1 MLGNR
6 EKHPIVE
13 WEYCPADNPLSD
25 ILENLIIEHRER
37 TRSHAPYTFLELVR
51 LAKHGA
57 TEEKPVMPF
66 YLVNEDARK
75 AAIRERGPDA
85 VRDEFHTFKTNFQA
99 YEEKTHQAKAA
110 LDLLKNRSLDGEI
123 TPQGYRDYLS
133 SFEADLPFLFGIRKL
148 PLPEYMRKTHTYITA
163 GSGMGKSTVLRDMA
177 YHYAKDAGTSLVVI
191 DPHGSLAEAIA
202 RFDIPGL
209 DDRLIYF
216 HPYLGKGVFPVLN
229 PLETK
234 NKDPRIVSI
243 AAEEFVRQFRILLRD
258 ADNTTSQQMESILRP
273 CVKALMLREKPSTLT
288 DLAAFL
294 EPENK
299 EKATESLPYFEE
311 ARRILPNP
319 ADRHFLE
326 TDFYSAGYKQT
337 KLSIRTRLR
346 MLMGSD
352 AIYRCVNGASTIDLR
367 KAINTPGSVILFNLS
382 GVGQE
387 VTDTL
392 GRFFTGMMQ
401 SFAMECETI
410 PEEFRPQT
418 HFFIDECQ
426 RFVNASIEKILTES
440 RKYGLYLTL
449 AQQIVGN
456 GMDGDLER
464 VVLGNSGIK
473 VCGFNEHKSLGTMSK
488 NMGIAEAELKT
499 LRRHEFYAR
508 GTEIFPF
515 RFKTSNIERFISPEA
530 WKARKARQLA
540 QFYRSPDDSP
550 RTSQDSTASSEFN
563 HQI

>member
-1 MLGNR
+1 MEVGHSK
-6 EKHPIVE
+6 KHSVE
-13 WEYCPADNPLSD
+13 WDYSPADNPLSPLLED
-25 ILENLIIEHRER
+25 AILSHREK
-37 TRSHAPYTFLELVR
+37 TSGQGPYTYRELTR
-51 LAKHGA
+51 IAKHGA
-57 TEEKPVMPF
+57 PEEKPVLPF
-66 YLVNEDARK
+66 HLDNEDARK
-75 AAIRERGPDA
+75 AAIRERGADA
-85 VRDEFHTFKTNFQA
+85 IRQEFQTFKNHFQA
-99 YEEKTHQAKAA
+99 YAEKTHRAA
-110 LDLLKNRSLDGEI
+110 ATLDRLKSRSPDGEI
-123 TPQGYRDYLS
+123 TPESYRDYLS
-133 SFEADLPFLFGIRKL
+133 GFATDLPFLFGIRKF
-148 PLPEYMRKTHTYITA
+148 PLPEYMRETHTYITA

-177 YHYAKDAGTSLVVI
+177 YHYARDEGASLVVI

-216 HPYLGKGVFPVLN
+216 HPYLGRGVFPVLN

-234 NKDPRIVSI
+234 NKDPRSVSI
-243 AAEEFVRQFRILLRD
+243 AAEEFVRQFRVLLKD

-273 CVKALMLREKPSTLT
+273 CVKALMLREKRSTLA

-311 ARRILPNP
+311 ARAILPNP
-319 ADRHFLE
+319 ADRHFME

-352 AIYRCVNGASTIDLR
+352 AIYRCVNGPSTIDLA
-367 KAINTPGSVILFNLS
+367 KAMNSRGKVVVFNLS

-392 GRFFTGMMQ
+392 GRFFTGMIQ
-401 SFAMECETI
+401 SFAMDREHI
-410 PEEFRPQT
+410 PEAFRPKT

-473 VCGFNEHKSLGTMSK
+473 VCGFNEHKSLSTMSK
-488 NMGIAEAELKT
+488 NMSIPEAELKT
-499 LRRHEFYAR
+499 LRPYSFYAS
-508 GTEIFPF
+508 GPSLYPI
-515 RFKTSNIERFISPEA
+515 RFKTSNIERFISDEA
-530 WKARKARQLA
+530 WNARKAA
-540 QFYRSPDDSP
+540 QITKYYRRPD
-550 RTSQDSTASSEFN
+550 TASDPAPTTLDTSEFR
-563 HQI
+563 HKL

>member
-1 MLGNR
+1 MHYHNLVDESLCR
-6 EKHPIVE
+6 FYV
-13 WEYCPADNPLSD
+13 PLHLKPHL
-25 ILENLIIEHRER
+25 LEELVIEHRKR
-37 TRSHAPYTFLELVR
+37 TRQADPYTFRELVR

-75 AAIRERGPDA
+75 AAIRERGADA
-85 VRDEFHTFKTNFQA
+85 VRDEFNAFKTRFQA
-99 YEEKTHQAKAA
+99 YEEKTHQAQAT
-110 LDLLKNRSLDGEI
+110 LDRLKNRSLDGEI
-123 TPQGYRDYLS
+123 TPEGYRHYLS
-133 SFEADLPFLFGIRKL
+133 GFKADLPFLFGIRKF
-148 PLPEYMRKTHTYITA
+148 PLPEYMRETHTYITA
-163 GSGMGKSTVLRDMA
+163 GSGMGKSTVLCDMA
-177 YHYAKDAGTSLVVI
+177 YHYAKDAGASLVVI
-191 DPHGSLAEAIA
+191 DPHGDLAESIA

-216 HPYLGKGVFPVLN
+216 HPYLSKGAFPILN

-234 NKDPRIVSI
+234 SKDPRTVSI

-273 CVKALMLREKPSTLT
+273 CVKALMLRDKPSTLT

-294 EPENK
+294 EPENR
-299 EKATESLPYFEE
+299 EKATESLAYYEE

-352 AIYRCVNGASTIDLR
+352 AIYRCVNGPSSIDLR
-367 KAINTPGSVILFNLS
+367 KAMNTPGKVILFNLS

-392 GRFFTGMMQ
+392 GRFFTGMIQ
-401 SFAMECETI
+401 SFAMEREAI
-410 PEEFRPQT
+410 PEQFRPKT

-426 RFVNASIEKILTES
+426 RFVNTSIEKILTES

-473 VCGFNEHKSLGTMSK
+473 VCGFNEHKSLSTMAK
-488 NMGIAEAELKT
+488 NMGIPDAELKT
-499 LRRHEFYAR
+499 LRQYEFYAR
-508 GTEIFPF
+508 GTNLYPF
-515 RFKTSNIERFISPEA
+515 RFKTSNISRFVSPEA
-530 WKARKARQLA
+530 WKARKENQIAR
-540 QFYRSPDDSP
+540 FYRSPDAP
-550 RTSQDSTASSEFN
+550 PPTSLESLNSGEFN